1 MGDFLFDK
9 NRKFYFAKTP
19 EYDYAQP
26 AVNNLEAFLN
36 TVNEIPLINSPIVFG
51 LNPNA

>member
-19 EYDYAQP
+19 EYDYMQP
-26 AVNNLEAFLN
+26 P
-36 TVNEIPLINSPIVFG
+36 TNS
-51 LNPNA
+51 L